1 MAARGA
7 EAKEKIVNQI
17 LASFQGSF
25 KYDKEIRI
33 PVMENGELIQIKV
46 TLTAAKTNVDMGG
59 DTAMP
64 GENLVSMATPAPAR
78 DFTVTGTPKSVDE
91 LKPSEEEKQNM
102 KDLLTKLG
110 L

>member
-7 EAKEKIVNQI
+7 EAKEKIINQI
-17 LASFQGSF
+17 LANFAGSF
-25 KYDKEIRI
+25 RYDKEIRI

-46 TLTAAKTNVDMGG
+46 TLTAAKTNVDIGG
-59 DTAMP
+59 DTAIP
-64 GENLVSMATPAPAR
+64 GAEPISMATSAPAR
-78 DFTVTGTPKSVDE
+78 DFTVTGNPKSLDE